1 MDWSQH
7 PDPLERR
14 LDMTPPET
22 ARANAALRDYAH
34 MGAGRDLRSLHQRYV
49 EQYKW
54 WKEQVAA
61 AKAAAESGQPPSE
74 RVAVKPPTSR
84 LNTLF
89 DWSNTYEWQAR
100 VRRFDALQA
109 AKEQAAYEEERLKM
123 RKVRRDAAA
132 GALQLSGQLLVLMQ
146 QHKMKPQRVVD
157 ADGVVHEYPPA
168 VVGETKMKDAVS
180 TLREAADLT
189 RREFGDDVEQVDIT
203 SGGRPVSI
211 TEVRVHLKEGNEGG
225 R

>member
-22 ARANAALRDYAH
+22 ARSNAALRDYAH

-49 EQYKW
+49 EQERW
-54 WKEQVAA
+54 WSEQ
-61 AKAAAESGQPPSE
+61 KANEGQTAE
-74 RVAVKPPTSR
+74 RPPTNR
-84 LNTLF
+84 
-89 DWSNTYEWQAR
+89 WSTIAGWSMKYEWQAR

-146 QHKMKPQRVVD
+146 QHKMKPRRVTDPQTGEVI
-157 ADGVVHEYPPA
+157 EYPPLA
-168 VVGETKMKDAVS
+168 VGETKMRDAVS

-211 TEVRVHLKEGNEGG
+211 TEVRVHLKEDGYE

>member
-1 MDWSQH
+1 MDWTQH

-14 LDMTPPET
+14 PDMMPPET
-22 ARANAALRDYAH
+22 ARSNAALRDYAH
-34 MGAGRDLRSLHQRYV
+34 MGAGRDIRSLHQKYV
-49 EQYKW
+49 EQMSW
-54 WKEQVAA
+54 WK
-61 AKAAAESGQPPSE
+61 GQRIEAGASTGQAQ
-74 RVAVKPPTSR
+74 RPPTTS
-84 LNTLF
+84 LPTLWG
-89 DWSNTYEWQAR
+89 WSDKFEWQAR

-211 TEVRVHLKEGNEGG
+211 TEVRVHLKEDGYE